1 MTAIPRKAKTDE
13 KCEPFRIDI
22 LQLGGRLMNYGEPQ
36 WYNDGNSRNRFGYC
50 DIAEMIATTMPLGE
64 HQEAELL
71 DYLRKKWMNKGAGSA
86 TPPAW
91 LSGIPATPAT
101 DADTALVMAD
111 GTSLQHEAATQTLGA
126 LETVGTVDWT
136 RVWDGVTAGSFP
148 LFAVNGDVSLGTV
161 NLTPQPKPTEGKV
174 LDWTGDLVNGA
185 TWRLLGDDAS
195 SSGVTLRA
203 TEKSYW
209 IIPVGTLIMFR

>member
-1 MTAIPRKAKTDE
+1 
-13 KCEPFRIDI
+13 
-22 LQLGGRLMNYGEPQ
+22 MNYGQPQ
-36 WYNDGNSRNRFGYC
+36 WNSVGSDRNRFGYC

-71 DYLRKKWMNKGAGSA
+71 DYLRKKWMNKGTGSA

-91 LSGIPATPAT
+91 LSGIPATSAT
-101 DADTALVMAD
+101 DADTALAMAD
-111 GTSLQHEAATQTLGA
+111 GTSLRHEASTQTLGA
-126 LETVGTVDWT
+126 LVTEGTVDWT
-136 RVWDGVTAGSFP
+136 RVWGGATPFA
-148 LFAVNGDVSLGTV
+148 LFSVDGDVSLGTV

-174 LDWTGDLVNGA
+174 LDWTGDLLNAA

>member
-1 MTAIPRKAKTDE
+1 M
-13 KCEPFRIDI
+13 
-22 LQLGGRLMNYGEPQ
+22 
-36 WYNDGNSRNRFGYC
+36 
-50 DIAEMIATTMPLGE
+50 
-64 HQEAELL
+64 
-71 DYLRKKWMNKGAGSA
+71 
-86 TPPAW
+86 
-91 LSGIPATPAT
+91 PATPAT

-111 GTSLQHEAATQTLGA
+111 GTSLRHEAATQTLGA
-126 LETVGTVDWT
+126 LVTDGTVDWT